1 LWCFK
6 LTKKIDGHTTSNV
19 RNQSLKDAGYDL
31 KTVGRPAPS
40 SIDDKMVKGIDG
52 LYENT
57 NPNSNVKYVVDEAKF
72 GGGRL
77 GMTKDGKQMSD
88 DWLTGKKSGDNRILK
103 AVNYDKKL
111 ADKIEEAL
119 DENELERVLSK
130 VDSNGN
136 VKTFRLNENG
146 DKIGEWP

>member
-1 LWCFK
+1 MWCFK

-31 KTVGRPAPS
+31 KPVGRPVPS
-40 SIDDKMVKGIDG
+40 SIDDKMVRGIDG

-57 NPNSNVKYVVDEAKF
+57 NPNSNIKYVVDEAKF

-111 ADKIEEAL
+111 AEAL
-119 DENELERVLSK
+119 GENELERVLSK

>member
-1 LWCFK
+1 MWCFK

-31 KTVGRPAPS
+31 KPVGRPVPS
-40 SIDDKMVKGIDG
+40 SIDDKMVRGIDG

-57 NPNSNVKYVVDEAKF
+57 NPNSNIKYVVDEAKF

-88 DWLTGKKSGDNRILK
+88 DWLKGSNRIFK
-103 AVNYDKKL
+103 AVDGDKEL
-111 ADKIEEAL
+111 AIKIRIAMRK
-119 DENELERVLSK
+119 NEVEKVLSK
-130 VDSNGN
+130 IDGEGN
-136 VKTFRLNENG
+136 VKTFKLDENG
-146 DKIGEWP
+146 NEIGEWP